1 MATTAKKTT
10 STNKNASINKEPA
23 AAIPASAENKEPVK
37 AQTFTKEQVDSIV
50 ADAIAKAL
58 AAMKPEQS
66 APVQPA
72 AKDEGVVMR
81 FFAEVNDGNVVLFGK
96 DGRYGQVTGKMST
109 VIVSKNDF
117 IGGFRDTTVQSLL
130 KNRVLVVLSGL
141 DDKERKLYG
150 VDYKEGEIL
159 DPETYE
165 ELDAMG
171 DKILDIYPK
180 LHMTYKGM
188 VARHF
193 REKSEKGTLR
203 LGRETLVKLNRL
215 SREDFKNAPQGD
227 ARRYGIFSWIIEKM
241 NQEDAL

>member
-1 MATTAKKTT
+1 MATTTKKTT
-10 STNKNASINKEPA
+10 STNKSATVKKEMTAEVTASV
-23 AAIPASAENKEPVK
+23 ENKEPEQV
-37 AQTFTKEQVDSIV
+37 QTFTKEQVDSIV

-58 AAMKPEQS
+58 AAMKPEHS
-66 APVQPA
+66 APVQTA
-72 AKDEGVVMR
+72 AKEDTVVMR

-96 DGRYGQVTGKMST
+96 DGRYGQVTGKMAT

-141 DDKERKLYG
+141 DERERKLYG

-159 DPETYE
+159 DPETYA
-165 ELDAMG
+165 ELDAKG
-171 DKILDIYPK
+171 DEILDIYPK

-203 LGRETLVKLNRL
+203 LERDTLVKLNRL
-215 SREDFKNAPQGD
+215 SREDFQNAPKGD
-227 ARRYGIFSWIIEKM
+227 VRRNGIFSWIIEKM
-241 NQEDAL
+241 NREDTL